1 MFDSGVPFCLRAC
14 LRADDARLTASKSI
28 AESRHPKTAPYGL
41 AALAVAA
48 LVAASG
54 VQSVTQAPSAS
65 ADASAIVEAQ
75 TQRMSDASL
84 TSAQDGSYNPGD
96 QLTLVCSTR
105 GQNVNG
111 FFSSDIP
118 GGADNLWYRTSDGH
132 FVADVDIATATLN
145 IAAPECSPSSASGG
159 SGAAQAA
166 HTDRTTGRTQGGNP
180 GTDGQCT
187 WGAAQKWFEASGS
200 YPAFRGDAR
209 AWRDSAIAAGW
220 TVVDD
225 AQDRS
230 IVVFQPGIAGASAV
244 GHVAWVDSV
253 SQRPDGRW
261 IHVTEM
267 NDSQLGGVGIFND
280 RDVKN
285 VPGMSYILLP

>member
-1 MFDSGVPFCLRAC
+1 LFDSGVPSCLGISEPPPRSCNA
-14 LRADDARLTASKSI
+14 TT
-28 AESRHPKTAPYGL
+28 ESRHPKATSHGL

-48 LVAASG
+48 LVAGTGLQAM
-54 VQSVTQAPSAS
+54 TEAPSAS
-65 ADASAIVEAQ
+65 ADASATVEAE
-75 TQRMSDASL
+75 TQRMSDANL
-84 TSAQDGSYNPGD
+84 TSPQAGSYHPGD
-96 QLTLVCSTR
+96 QLTLVCSAR

-118 GGADNLWYRTSDGH
+118 GGWDNLWYQTSDGN
-132 FVADVDIATATLN
+132 FVADADIDTGTLN
-145 IAAPECSPSSASGG
+145 VVTPECSPPPQAASSEP
-159 SGAAQAA
+159 AQAQVPYA
-166 HTDRTTGRTQGGNP
+166 DRATGRTQGNNP

-187 WGAAQKWFEASGS
+187 WGAAAKWFEASGT
-200 YPAFRGDAR
+200 YPGVRGDAL
-209 AWRDSAIAAGW
+209 AWRDSAIAVGW

-230 IVVFQPGIAGASAV
+230 IVVFQPGIAGAGGY

-253 SQRPDGRW
+253 SERPDGRW

-267 NDSQLGGVGIFND
+267 NNSQLGGVGIFND
-280 RDVKN
+280 RDVKD

>member
-1 MFDSGVPFCLRAC
+1 MAM
-14 LRADDARLTASKSI
+14 
-28 AESRHPKTAPYGL
+28 
-41 AALAVAA
+41 AA
-48 LVAASG
+48 LVAATG
-54 VQSVTQAPSAS
+54 VQSMTEAPSAS
-65 ADASAIVEAQ
+65 ADASATVEADTPQ
-75 TQRMSDASL
+75 MSDANL
-84 TSAQDGSYNPGD
+84 TSPQDGSYNPGD
-96 QLTLVCSTR
+96 QPTLVCSTR

-118 GGADNLWYRTSDGH
+118 GGWDDLWYRTSDGH
-132 FVADVDIATATLN
+132 FVADADIATATLN
-145 IAAPECSPSSASGG
+145 IAAPECSPPPPNGG
-159 SGAAQAA
+159 SGATQAA
-166 HTDRTTGRTQGGNP
+166 HTDRATGRTQGSNP

-200 YPAFRGDAR
+200 YPAFRGDAL

-220 TVVDD
+220 TVIDD

-244 GHVAWVDSV
+244 GHVAWVNSV
-253 SQRPDGRW
+253 SQRPDGQW

-267 NDSQLGGVGIFND
+267 NNSQLGGVGIFND
-280 RDVKN
+280 RDIKD

>member
-1 MFDSGVPFCLRAC
+1 VFDSGVPSCLG
-14 LRADDARLTASKSI
+14 ADDPRLRSSKST

-41 AALAVAA
+41 AALVVAA
-48 LVAASG
+48 LVAATG
-54 VQSVTQAPSAS
+54 VQSMTEAPKAS
-65 ADASAIVEAQ
+65 ADASATVETQ
-75 TQRMSDASL
+75 TQRMTDANFTSD
-84 TSAQDGSYNPGD
+84 QDGSYNPGD

-118 GGADNLWYRTSDGH
+118 GGWDNLWYRTSDGY
-132 FVADVDIATATLN
+132 FVADADIATATLN
-145 IAAPECSPSSASGG
+145 IAAPECSPPPPSGG
-159 SGAAQAA
+159 GGAVQAA
-166 HTDRTTGRTQGGNP
+166 HTDRATGRTQGSNP

-200 YPAFRGDAR
+200 YPAFRGDAL

-225 AQDRS
+225 AHDRS

-244 GHVAWVDSV
+244 GHVSWVDSV

-267 NDSQLGGVGIFND
+267 NNWQLGGVGIFND
-280 RDVKN
+280 RDVKD